1 MEIDNY
7 RNFLAIVEAGSMTS
21 ASEFVHIA
29 QPALSK
35 QLKSLEGYFG
45 TKLIITT
52 RGSKHLI
59 LTDAG
64 KILYHKAK
72 YICSLEDMARIEIDD
87 ISDGNRGTLRI
98 SAANSR
104 SSSFQIDVNF

>member
-52 RGSKHLI
+52 RKQASDLNGCRKNPLPQGEVY
-59 LTDAG
+59 LFTGRYGTD
-64 KILYHKAK
+64 
-72 YICSLEDMARIEIDD
+72 
-87 ISDGNRGTLRI
+87 
-98 SAANSR
+98 
-104 SSSFQIDVNF
+104 

>member
-64 KILYHKAK
+64 KFSTTRQSIFVHWKIWHGLK
-72 YICSLEDMARIEIDD
+72 LM
-87 ISDGNRGTLRI
+87 T
-98 SAANSR
+98 SAMEPGHAAYQR
-104 SSSFQIDVNF
+104 RQLPFIHFH

>member
-52 RGSKHLI
+52 R
-59 LTDAG
+59 
-64 KILYHKAK
+64 
-72 YICSLEDMARIEIDD
+72 
-87 ISDGNRGTLRI
+87 N
-98 SAANSR
+98 
-104 SSSFQIDVNF
+104 Q